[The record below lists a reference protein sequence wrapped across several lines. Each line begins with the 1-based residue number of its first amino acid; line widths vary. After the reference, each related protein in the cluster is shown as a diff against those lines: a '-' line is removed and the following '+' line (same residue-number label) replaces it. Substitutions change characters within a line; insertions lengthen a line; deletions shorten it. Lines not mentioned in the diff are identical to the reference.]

1 MTTKVLH
8 VYPCLNCGGTE
19 MVFYN
24 LIKFGDREHFKYEIA
39 VQTHGDNEEPF
50 RKLDVPIHL
59 VPYDGP
65 DRYVKLLAEFLRK
78 GKYDVVHAHMHPEL
92 HLVLKAACVAGVRCR
107 VAHSHNARVDIP
119 QFIWPALYPIHHKY
133 ERWATQLFGCSS
145 LALKW
150 LFPGQYRRGHV
161 INNGIDLDKFRFNP
175 QTRERMRKSHNIS
188 PRTKVFIN
196 IGRCTDQKNQKFI
209 LRLASERKDKDELYV
224 IIGEG
229 PLYDNL
235 ASEKEALGLDKLLLA
250 GKRHDVADWLCAA
263 DVFLFPSIY
272 EGLGIVAIEAESSGL
287 NVIASDTIPPEADMQ
302 LGNFNTVALSDTDLW
317 HRLMDEERPSESARE
332 EISRQAFTSD
342 YNIRTVTKKVESLY
356 KKSQ

>member
-24 LIKFGDREHFKYEIA
+24 LIKFGDRENFKYEIV

-59 VPYDGP
+59 VPYDKP
-65 DRYVKLLAEFLRK
+65 DRYVKLLVDFLRR

-92 HLVLKAACVAGVRCR
+92 HLVLKAAYMAGVGCR
-107 VAHSHNARVDIP
+107 VSHSHNARVDIP

-133 ERWATQLFGCSS
+133 ERWATELFGCSAM
-145 LALKW
+145 ALKW
-150 LFPGQYRRGHV
+150 LFPGKYRRGHV
-161 INNGIDLDKFRFNP
+161 INNGIDLDKFQFNP
-175 QTRERMRKSHNIS
+175 QRRERIRKSQNIS
-188 PRTKVFIN
+188 PFTKVFIN
-196 IGRCTDQKNQKFI
+196 VGRCTDQKNQKFI
-209 LRLASERKDKDELYV
+209 LRLAAERRSKDELYV

-235 ASEKEALGLDKLLLA
+235 VSEKEAFGLDNLLLI
-250 GKRHDVADWLCAA
+250 GKRHDVADWLCGA

-287 NVIASDTIPPEADMQ
+287 NVIASDTIPREADMH
-302 LGNFNTVALSDTDLW
+302 LGNFSTVSLNDTDQW
-317 HRLMDEERPSESARE
+317 HRLMDEESPSESVRE
-332 EISRQAFTSD
+332 ELSRKAFASD
-342 YNIRTVTKKVESLY
+342 YNIRTVTQKVESIY
-356 KKSQ
+356 KKAL